1 MIVEDGAFGKMTY
14 NTKTGKLIFNGHRL
28 EAQTGYS
35 LINFA
40 RVDIEWPATINVL
53 GEGTSNNGGN
63 LHIAGTYAY
72 ADLAWDTTPDT
83 GSEEGYKIWLVLSED
98 ITDEK
103 LEGWTPEKILFEVEL
118 I

>member
-1 MIVEDGAFGKMTY
+1 MTY
-14 NTKTGKLIFNGHRL
+14 NTKTGKFIFNGHGL

-40 RVDIEWPATINVL
+40 RVDTEWPATINVL
-53 GEGTSNNGGN
+53 GEGTANNGGN
-63 LHIAGTYAY
+63 VHIAGTYAY

-103 LEGWTPEKILFEVEL
+103 LEGWTPKDILFEVEL